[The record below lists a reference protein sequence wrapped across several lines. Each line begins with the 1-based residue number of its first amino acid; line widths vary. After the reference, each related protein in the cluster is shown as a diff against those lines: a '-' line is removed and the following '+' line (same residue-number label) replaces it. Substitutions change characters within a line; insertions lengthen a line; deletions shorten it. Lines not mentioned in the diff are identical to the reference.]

1 MLSTYDTPL
10 QLTTSN
16 SELAVLAGPHAEAQ
30 TTAHH
35 LPIFIPANT
44 MTEKGSQDMAAF
56 KFFSELMNGHEFVN
70 PTLLHLEDVIT
81 LPPQELRSARLP
93 PSPCPTIDA
102 SSDFNHETQTM
113 ELHRTV
119 LDQQGQIEE
128 LQRQI
133 TRSDQ
138 RCTYYREK
146 AATFKA
152 LYSQQRGLAEQIMAS
167 LVHIRLNTRKQ
178 EIASRQTTPSSS

>member
-16 SELAVLAGPHAEAQ
+16 SELAVLAGPHAQAQ
-30 TTAHH
+30 TTARH

-102 SSDFNHETQTM
+102 SRPFKT
-113 ELHRTV
+113 
-119 LDQQGQIEE
+119 IEE